1 MTWRQWLGCSPASR
15 GEERGMD
22 MDELELVSVVGLLM
36 CQIEA
41 VLEAGV
47 LPENA
52 QIVVRPIFTWP
63 DGRPAVWVMLNSPN

>member
-1 MTWRQWLGCSPASR
+1 
-15 GEERGMD
+15 